1 MVYYDLY
8 NLLKEVAW
16 MTWQQVYKKWQ
27 EQPDLPGALKANL
40 AELATNPEQ
49 LEDAFY
55 APLEFGTA
63 GMRGILG
70 AGINRMNV
78 YTVRQAT
85 EGLARFIETLD
96 EPAKSRGVVI
106 AYDSR
111 HQSPEFGLEAARVL
125 ANHQI
130 KAYVFESLRPTPEL
144 SFAVRELNCV
154 AGIMITASHNPAAYN
169 GYKVYGAD
177 GGQMPP
183 QDADALTT
191 FVRQIDNPLA
201 IKIAAHSD
209 QSPSEYIEIVGDK
222 IDTTYLE
229 NIKSV
234 SIDLELIKEYGKELK
249 LVFTPLHGTGKM
261 LGERALKQAGFEQF
275 ILEPAQSIAD
285 PDFTTVKSPNPE
297 ELSAFEYAIRLGQ
310 AEGADLLV
318 ATDPDADRLGA
329 AVRLPDGTYQVLTG
343 NQIGALLIQYILT
356 AKQDAGV
363 LPANG
368 AVLKSIV
375 SSEMATAI
383 CQKFDVEMINVLTG
397 FKFIA
402 EKIEEFEQTGS
413 HTFIFGFEESY
424 GYLVKSFVR
433 DKDAIQ
439 TLLLLA
445 EVAAFYKKKGQT
457 LYDGLQAIFA
467 EYGYFE
473 EKTISVTMAGI
484 EGAAKI
490 NALMAR
496 ARTERATDFGGIAVV
511 ATEDFA
517 AQERIFGDGSKESI
531 DLPKANVLKYL
542 LEDGSWVAIRPS
554 GTEPKIKFYIAAK
567 AETQATVSQKV
578 VEITKAIELLIQ

>member
-16 MTWQQVYKKWQ
+16 MTWQQVYKEWQ
-27 EQPDLPGALKANL
+27 EQPDLPGALKSNL

-96 EPAKSRGVVI
+96 ESAKNRGVVI

-144 SFAVRELNCV
+144 SFAVRELNCI

-183 QDADALTT
+183 QDADALTA
-191 FVRQIDNPLA
+191 FVRQIENPLD
-201 IKIAAHSD
+201 IKIAAHSS
-209 QSPSEYIEIVGDK
+209 QSPSEYIEIVGDVL
-222 IDTTYLE
+222 DTKYLD

-234 SIDLELIKEYGKELK
+234 SIDLELIKAYGKELK

-261 LGERALKQAGFEQF
+261 LGERALQQAGFEQF
-275 ILEPAQSIAD
+275 ILEPEQSIAD
-285 PDFTTVKSPNPE
+285 PDFPTIKSPNPE

-310 AEGADLLV
+310 KEGADLLV

-356 AKQDAGV
+356 AKQDAGI

-413 HTFIFGFEESY
+413 HTFMFGFEESY

-445 EVAAFYKKKGQT
+445 EVAAFYKKNGQT

-484 EGAAKI
+484 EGAGKI
-490 NALMAR
+490 KALMTK
-496 ARTERATDFGGIAVV
+496 ARTEQATDFGGIPVV
-511 ATEDFA
+511 ATEDFE
-517 AQERIFGDGSKESI
+517 AQQTTFADGSKAPI

-567 AETQATVSQKV
+567 AENQAAVSQKV
-578 VEITKAIELLIQ
+578 ADIQKTIELLIQ